1 LPPPTQGVA
10 VLEAL
15 ALLGEDDP
23 DLREEVL
30 AVSLALED
38 ALAHVRDG
46 ADVRHL
52 LSSEHVERRRRG
64 ASARVAEPA
73 GGTVCLCAID
83 GDGLAVSLM
92 QSLYEPFG
100 SGVVAGD
107 SGVVLNNRA
116 ACFAVQGRVE
126 PRKRP
131 YHTLI
136 PGMLTGGT
144 EVIAPFGV
152 MGGFVQAQAEVQVIT
167 ELIRNGLDPQ
177 AALDRPRFRIDG
189 DSLSLEEPLRPRAS
203 ELADLGLHIND
214 NVDRLA
220 FGGGQVI
227 VRRDGILL
235 GGSDSRKD
243 GCALGY

>member
-1 LPPPTQGVA
+1 
-10 VLEAL
+10 
-15 ALLGEDDP
+15 
-23 DLREEVL
+23 
-30 AVSLALED
+30 
-38 ALAHVRDG
+38 
-46 ADVRHL
+46 
-52 LSSEHVERRRRG
+52 
-64 ASARVAEPA
+64 
-73 GGTVCLCAID
+73 
-83 GDGLAVSLM
+83 
-92 QSLYEPFG
+92 
-100 SGVVAGD
+100 
-107 SGVVLNNRA
+107 
-116 ACFAVQGRVE
+116 
-126 PRKRP
+126 
-131 YHTLI
+131 
-136 PGMLTGGT
+136 MLTGGT